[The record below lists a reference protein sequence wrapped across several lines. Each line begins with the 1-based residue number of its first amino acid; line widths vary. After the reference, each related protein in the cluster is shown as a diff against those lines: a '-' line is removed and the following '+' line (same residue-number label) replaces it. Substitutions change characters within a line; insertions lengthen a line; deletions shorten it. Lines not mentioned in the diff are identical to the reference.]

1 MRIGLKILHII
12 FFLLLL
18 VSGDFQVRGLKV
30 TGKDVPIEAL
40 RGEDVTIPCLL
51 SGAPIPL
58 NLREVAVIWTLRLK
72 DGTENDVYRF
82 RNSHH
87 QSLRSGSHMDDGD
100 LQQGNARLSISNIQ
114 ITDEGDYRCFVIV
127 TRDHYFITSTLH
139 VSVKPQIF
147 MQYTRRIEAGY
158 VGSVVCNVVNFYPE
172 EVMIRWVKES
182 KGVTTSSSLD
192 EDVYPTKQIRNSDGT
207 FNVSSDLTVRP
218 AGRDEPGDVFYCIV
232 SHKSLKKEISRYFTV
247 PLPIKPQISMHHMRS
262 IEDGYAGSVV
272 CNVISFYPE
281 DVTIR
286 WLKQNKGFTTSSSLD
301 LNVSPTKQIR
311 NSDGTFN
318 VSSDLT
324 VRPASRDKPGD
335 VFLCIV
341 SHRILKEES
350 SLHFTVPL
358 PRRSPVKDIS
368 IALILSGILVFAIG
382 ILDTFVKKGWRPW
395 IRVFLRT
402 LYILTAILFCFLI
415 YFMVDFGDLQLW
427 SCIVLP
433 CSSAVFLIWLV
444 SYGKF
449 L

>member
-247 PLPIKPQISMHHMRS
+247 PLP
-262 IEDGYAGSVV
+262 
-272 CNVISFYPE
+272 
-281 DVTIR
+281 
-286 WLKQNKGFTTSSSLD
+286 
-301 LNVSPTKQIR
+301 
-311 NSDGTFN
+311 
-318 VSSDLT
+318 
-324 VRPASRDKPGD
+324 
-335 VFLCIV
+335 
-341 SHRILKEES
+341 
-350 SLHFTVPL
+350 
-358 PRRSPVKDIS
+358 RRSPVKDIS